1 MPDPSLPQYPD
12 YPGAAAQWPVAQA
25 RPKTIT
31 RAMQFMYAG
40 AAMSLITLVL
50 GAADSSAYKTAIRK
64 AFPKYT
70 QTQVNNAANTAV
82 TIAIVAGL
90 IGVGLWLWMAWA
102 NGRGRNWAR
111 VLSSVFFGIATLGLV
126 GNLAQHSPAASL
138 VVSLVEWLIGL
149 AAILHLWNR
158 QSSAYFHA
166 PKP

>member
-12 YPGAAAQWPVAQA
+12 YPGGAAQWPVAPA
-25 RPKTIT
+25 RPKTVT

-40 AAMSLITLVL
+40 AALSLVNLIL
-50 GAADSSAYKTAIRK
+50 GAADPSAYKTAVRK
-64 AFPKYT
+64 AFPNYT
-70 QTQVNNAANTAV
+70 QAQVDNAANGLV
-82 TIAIVAGL
+82 TVAIVVGL

-111 VLSSVFFGIATLGLV
+111 ILSSVFFGIATLGLV
-126 GNLAQHSPAASL
+126 ANLAQHSPATSL
-138 VVSLVEWLIGL
+138 VVTLVEWLAGL
-149 AAILHLWNR
+149 GAIVFLWNA